1 MPVTALVQHP
11 PSFLNRAESVEL
23 AVTLIAQAA
32 SSGASLVVFTESFI
46 PGYPAWIWRL
56 RPGSDSK
63 ILAQLHALLSAN
75 AVTMGDDSIKAL
87 CDAAARHRITLV
99 CGVVERDD
107 AGSRSTLYNTVLVI
121 GPDGA
126 ILNRHRKLV
135 PTNAERTIWGHGDG
149 RGLKA
154 VETPAG
160 RLGTLIC
167 WENYLP
173 LARHALYAQG
183 IEVYIAPSYDS
194 GDNWI
199 NAMQYIALES
209 GCWVLGCG
217 MALRASDLPADLPG
231 KELMYPAPEEW
242 VNCGDSVIVAPGGA
256 IVAGPLHAQN
266 GILLFDLDLNLV
278 TAARRSL
285 DVVGHSGRPDLMSL
299 QLQSAPY
306 AALINRD

>member
-11 PSFLNRAESVEL
+11 PSFLNRAQSVDL
-23 AVTLIAQAA
+23 AVTLISQAA
-32 SSGASLVVFTESFI
+32 SSGASLVVFTEAFI
-46 PGYPAWIWRL
+46 PGYPSWIWRL

-75 AVTMGDDSIKAL
+75 AVTVGDDSTKAL
-87 CDAAARHRITLV
+87 CDAAARHKITLV
-99 CGVVERDD
+99 CGIVERDD
-107 AGSRSTLYNTVLVI
+107 AGSRSTLYNTILVI

-126 ILNRHRKLV
+126 ILNRHRKMV
-135 PTNAERTIWGHGDG
+135 PTNAERTIWGHGDA
-149 RGLKA
+149 RGLKT

-183 IEVYIAPSYDS
+183 IDVYIAPSYDS

-199 NAMQYIALES
+199 TAMQFIARES

-217 MALRASDLPADLPG
+217 MALRATDLPADFPG
-231 KELMYPAPEEW
+231 KELMYPDPEEW

-266 GILLFDLDLNLV
+266 GIVLFDLDLRIV
-278 TAARRSL
+278 SAARRSL
-285 DVVGHSGRPDLMSL
+285 DVVGHSGRPDLLSL